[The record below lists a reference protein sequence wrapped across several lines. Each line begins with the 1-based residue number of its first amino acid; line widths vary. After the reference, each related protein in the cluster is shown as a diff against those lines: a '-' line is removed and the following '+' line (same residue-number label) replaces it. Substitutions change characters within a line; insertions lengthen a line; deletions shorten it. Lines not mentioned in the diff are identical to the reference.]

1 MRTTRFFCSIFVF
14 VILVSACVPRT
25 PVASTILSAKPVP
38 ATATA
43 TRPATHATPATPPS
57 EPPAASPTATVDRTA
72 PTPLGGAQAAAAS
85 TVDPETTAR
94 HLRIFEQLWNTVDT
108 QYVYADFNGVDW
120 PAVYDE
126 FKPRIESGLSDEG
139 FWLVMS
145 EMIAR
150 LGDEH
155 STFLTPGEAREEGA
169 QLDGDLSYVGI
180 GIYAGA
186 QPEKQQA
193 IIFSVLPGSPA
204 EEAGLRAHDAILAI
218 DGQPAAG
225 ADGSN
230 NLDLL
235 HGLPG
240 TQAWLT
246 VRSPGEAP
254 REVQVV
260 RRRIG
265 GALLATGRVLP
276 AEADELAGRR
286 IGYLMIP
293 TLWDAS
299 IAVSAREALAGL
311 MAAGPLDGL
320 IVDMRVNGGGVSTN
334 LLALLGFF
342 TVGSHG
348 EFTGRDQTRPLAVTA
363 EPVGN
368 SQDVPLVILTGPH
381 TQSYAEVF
389 SGVLREAGRARLVGM
404 TSPGNVETIYGYD
417 FEDGSRGWIARET
430 FVPASGADWE
440 ETGLI
445 PDHVVDAD
453 WDEFTEEDDPYIA
466 AALELFAIPAG
477 AAPPR

>member
-1 MRTTRFFCSIFVF
+1 MRTTKLFYLYIAIGV
-14 VILVSACVPRT
+14 LVSACVPRT
-25 PVASTILSAKPVP
+25 PAPVP

-43 TRPATHATPATPPS
+43 TLPATISITATTPN
-57 EPPAASPTATVDRTA
+57 EPPAASPTAATVDRTA
-72 PTPLGGAQAAAAS
+72 PAAAITA
-85 TVDPETTAR
+85 DPETTAR

-120 PAVYDE
+120 LAVYSD
-126 FKPRIESGLSDEG
+126 FKSRVESGLSDEG
-139 FWLVMS
+139 FWQAMS

-150 LGDEH
+150 LDDEH
-155 STFLTPGEAREEGA
+155 STFLTPDEARKEDA
-169 QLDGDLSYVGI
+169 QLKGDLSYVGI
-180 GIYAGA
+180 GVYAGT

-193 IIFSVLPGSPA
+193 VIFSVLPGSPA
-204 EEAGLRAHDAILAI
+204 EEAGLRAHDAILTI

-225 ADGSN
+225 GDGSD

-235 HGLPG
+235 HGRPG
-240 TQAWLT
+240 TQTVLT

-254 REVQVV
+254 REVRLT

-265 GALLATGRVLP
+265 GTLLATGRILP
-276 AEADELAGRR
+276 VEGTSLR
-286 IGYLMIP
+286 IGYLAIP

-299 IAVSAREALAGL
+299 IAASARQALAGL

-320 IVDMRVNGGGVSTN
+320 IIDMRVNGGGVSTN

-342 TVGSHG
+342 TSGPHG
-348 EFTGRDQTRPLAVTA
+348 EFAGRDQTRPLDVTA

-368 SQDVPLVILTGPH
+368 SQDVPLAILTGLH

-417 FEDGSRGWIARET
+417 FEDGSRAWIAREGFT
-430 FVPASGADWE
+430 AASGADWE
-440 ETGLI
+440 GSGLV
-445 PDHVVDAD
+445 PDSIVDAD
-453 WDEFTEEDDPYIA
+453 WDEFTEENDPYIA
-466 AALELFAIPAG
+466 AALALFAASAG